1 MTLYI
6 PYIWSAFWNKTSIA
20 EGEGD
25 SEIKNVRDTHQK
37 ILIIKP
43 QKETNLAVA
52 RALSDPYKISLVTK
66 KKTE

>member
-25 SEIKNVRDTHQK
+25 SDIKKSGIPGTRQK

-43 QKETNLAVA
+43 QEETNLGVA
-52 RALSDPYKISLVTK
+52 RALSDP
-66 KKTE
+66 